1 MKFRFA
7 RCHFTD
13 DYVKVLTYLGNGY
26 YAVRYPD
33 DTTQEAH
40 ESTLDFD
47 GAIEVSFP
55 TWGKAW
61 KFFFKKVKKVLYIL
75 EKIVYNNYII
85 KN

>member
-1 MKFRFA
+1 MTKVFWDNLQMEKITYA

-13 DYVKVLTYLGNGY
+13 DYVKVMTYLGNGY

-47 GAIEVSFP
+47 GAMNGTSV
-55 TWGKAW
+55 
-61 KFFFKKVKKVLYIL
+61 
-75 EKIVYNNYII
+75 
-85 KN
+85 

>member
-47 GAIEVSFP
+47 GAIEVS
-55 TWGKAW
+55 GKS
-61 KFFFKKVKKVLYIL
+61 
-75 EKIVYNNYII
+75 
-85 KN
+85 

>member
-1 MKFRFA
+1 MEKITYA

-13 DYVKVLTYLGNGY
+13 DYVKVMTYLGNGY

-47 GAIEVSFP
+47 GAMNGTSV
-55 TWGKAW
+55 
-61 KFFFKKVKKVLYIL
+61 
-75 EKIVYNNYII
+75 
-85 KN
+85 